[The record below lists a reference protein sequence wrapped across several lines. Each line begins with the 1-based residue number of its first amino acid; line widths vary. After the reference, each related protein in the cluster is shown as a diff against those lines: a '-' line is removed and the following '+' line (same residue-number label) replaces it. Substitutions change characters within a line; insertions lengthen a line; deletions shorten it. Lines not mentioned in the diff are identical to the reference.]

1 MDSSLLLPNDYI
13 WRFFDVTNFE
23 ECKEIADFLKYNYV
37 EDNKNQYR
45 FNYTGNFI
53 FWYLNSL
60 KSKAIGIMNNDVL
73 IGFISSRYIKI
84 SLNKNI
90 EDLVEIDF
98 LCIKKNTRNNK
109 LCPILIQEI
118 TRLSNLDGVFEAIFT
133 SENRYYNQLS
143 RVKYYS
149 RMINIKHLYD
159 IKYIKSNNTLN
170 ELDNYYSLPK
180 IKGSKQLIKLN
191 KHNDNYNND
200 NYNNDNYNKC
210 YELYNKYVIKFP
222 VHELFTKEAFINSF
236 NNEHIRTYV
245 LVDNNNIL
253 DFISYYYINISLIEN
268 PDENMKD
275 GYLYYYTNTSNNL
288 HKMFQLLL
296 YKLKED
302 NIDSFL
308 ALNIMDTESSMLE
321 ELKFIEDS
329 SDFGY
334 FLFKNKD
341 LKIQP
346 YKLAKILF

>member
-1 MDSSLLLPNDYI
+1 MDCSLPLTLPDNYI
-13 WRFFDVTNFE
+13 WRIFNVTNFE

-45 FNYTGNFI
+45 FNYTADFI

-60 KSKAIGIMNNDVL
+60 KSKAIGIINNNSLV
-73 IGFISSRYIKI
+73 GFISSRYIKV

-118 TRLSNLDGVFEAIFT
+118 TRFSHLDGVFEAIFT
-133 SENRYYNQLS
+133 SENKYFNLLS
-143 RVKYYS
+143 SVKYYS

-159 IKYIKSNNTLN
+159 IKYIKSNNTLT
-170 ELDNYYSLPK
+170 ELENYYSLPK
-180 IKGSKQLIKLN
+180 IKGSKQLIRLN
-191 KHNDNYNND
+191 RGDD
-200 NYNNDNYNKC
+200 YNKC
-210 YELYNKYVIKFP
+210 YELYNKYVSKFA
-222 VHELFTKEAFINSF
+222 VHEIFTKEEFINSF
-236 NNEHIRTYV
+236 NNNHVTTYV

-268 PDENMKD
+268 PDENIKD

-296 YKLKED
+296 HKLKDD

-308 ALNIMDTESSMLE
+308 VLNIMDTEISILE
-321 ELKFIEDS
+321 SFKFIKDS
-329 SDFGY
+329 TEFNY
-334 FLFKNKD
+334 FLFKNTD